1 MARWYVAGPNGEPH
15 GPYDADSLRGYAAE
29 GRIDG
34 STRVC
39 VEGATTWVPASSV
52 DDLGIA
58 PLPAGNDA
66 AAFIVP
72 IGVPVSA
79 VISCWMGIVSMIVC
93 FPLGPVALILGIV
106 GLRTIKRSQ
115 PEADPTTSRPLGI
128 ARAWIGIITGSIGTL
143 IAVAFVVLIAI
154 GEMT

>member
-1 MARWYVAGPNGEPH
+1 MTRWYVAGPNGEPH
-15 GPYDADSLRGYAAE
+15 GPYDAASLRGYAAE
-29 GRIDG
+29 GRIAG

-39 VEGATTWVPASSV
+39 VEGTTDWVPASSV

-58 PLPAGNDA
+58 PVPVGNDA

-79 VISCWMGIVSMIVC
+79 VLSCWMGIISMLVC
-93 FPLGPVALILGIV
+93 WPLGPVALILGIV

-115 PEADPTTSRPLGI
+115 PEPDPTTSRALGI

-143 IAVAFVVLIAI
+143 IAAVLVVFMVI